1 MRFYNQPHKF
11 YCGIDLHA
19 RSKYLCILDH
29 ERGGV
34 LVHKD
39 IPCDPV
45 AFLDVVAPYRD
56 GLVVACECLYC
67 WYWLADLCHHHNI
80 DFVLGHALYMRAI
93 HGGKTKDDK
102 IDSRKIAQLLRGG
115 NLPIAYAY
123 PKGLRETRDLLRR
136 RGYLVRKRA
145 ELVTHIQMTNSQ
157 YNLPPF
163 GKKLVYARNRAELN
177 VAARFTDPSVRT
189 SIELDLALT
198 DKLDELIGQ
207 AELHLERTV
216 KVDDAD
222 TYYRL
227 QSIPGVGKI
236 LGLTLLYEI
245 HDIARFTTEG
255 QFLSYARLVKPKKTS
270 QGKVTGGGGGKIGNA
285 HLKWAFSEMACL
297 FAREDEQAKRFLARK
312 SAKHG
317 KAKALGILAA
327 RLGRSL
333 YAMLVQKRAFDV
345 KRFWGGRSVASG
357 QSAVASD
364 KPVSPITVDKTG
376 TPPALASDKPVSQA
390 NAAAKPRTPAVTSR
404 LRKGGRRVCQ
414 A

>member
-1 MRFYNQPHKF
+1 
-11 YCGIDLHA
+11 
-19 RSKYLCILDH
+19 
-29 ERGGV
+29 
-34 LVHKD
+34 
-39 IPCDPV
+39 
-45 AFLDVVAPYRD
+45 
-56 GLVVACECLYC
+56 
-67 WYWLADLCHHHNI
+67 
-80 DFVLGHALYMRAI
+80 MRAI

-177 VAARFTDPSVRT
+177 VADRFTDPSVRT
-189 SIELDLALT
+189 SIELDLALI
-198 DKLDELIGQ
+198 DKLDELIGR
-207 AELHLERTV
+207 AELYLERTV

-227 QSIPGVGKI
+227 RSIPGVGKI
-236 LGLTLLYEI
+236 LGLVLLYEI
-245 HDIARFTTEG
+245 HDITRFTSEG

-285 HLKWAFSEMACL
+285 HLKWAFSELACL
-297 FAREDEQAKRFLARK
+297 FAREDEQAKRFLAKK

-327 RLGRSL
+327 RLGRSV
-333 YAMLVQKRAFDV
+333 YALLVHKRAFDV
-345 KRFWGGRSVASG
+345 KRFWGNRQPAVARGQLAVASDRPVSVTPTDQG
-357 QSAVASD
+357 RETSAVASD
-364 KPVSPITVDKTG
+364 R
-376 TPPALASDKPVSQA
+376 PVSQPSVTSA
-390 NAAAKPRTPAVTSR
+390 GREQSATATDTPMSATPTPDQQQSRPRAAAKPRTPAVTSR
-404 LRKGGRRVCQ
+404 LRKGCRRVCQ